1 MKLLHIGLPKSGS
14 TVLQQEIF
22 PELSK
27 ILGIEYI
34 NLYKNLGIKNN
45 KNFFHILEN
54 KVKFDKSLPS
64 EFIISSEALF
74 SKNYQF
80 NTIEKSF
87 EIMKKNFDKN
97 TCILIVLRDP
107 YNFLNSLYIQS
118 IQELNLIDEK
128 DFFINSFQIKKID
141 NRYNLYNFDY
151 MWLINL

>member
-34 NLYKNLGIKNN
+34 NLYKNLGIKKN

-74 SKNYQF
+74 LKIIS
-80 NTIEKSF
+80 
-87 EIMKKNFDKN
+87 
-97 TCILIVLRDP
+97 
-107 YNFLNSLYIQS
+107 S
-118 IQELNLIDEK
+118 IP
-128 DFFINSFQIKKID
+128 
-141 NRYNLYNFDY
+141 
-151 MWLINL
+151 